1 MLHRT
6 PTQKMLNDI
15 AMIMYRTP
23 YDNLDPIAME
33 QVDFRL
39 FEEMERE
46 FEYLE
51 DSLLA
56 HVVR

>member
-1 MLHRT
+1 MLDRT

-15 AMIMYRTP
+15 AMMMYRTP

-39 FEEMERE
+39 LEEMERE

>member
-6 PTQKMLNDI
+6 PTQRMLNDI
-15 AMIMYRTP
+15 AMMMYRMP

-46 FEYLE
+46 IDWLIEEL
-51 DSLLA
+51 
-56 HVVR
+56 R

>member
-1 MLHRT
+1 MLDRT

>member
-15 AMIMYRTP
+15 AMMMYRTP